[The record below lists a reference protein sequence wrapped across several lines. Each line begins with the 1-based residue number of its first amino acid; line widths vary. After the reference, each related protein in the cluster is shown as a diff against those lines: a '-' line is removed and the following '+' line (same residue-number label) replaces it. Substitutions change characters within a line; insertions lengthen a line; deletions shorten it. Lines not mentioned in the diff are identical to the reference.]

1 MYEDAMIIL
10 HTIQVSAPSVICN
23 SIAEFL
29 SMNLVVINIKIQ
41 RNDCITS
48 LEDKVAIKR
57 FEIIYYHTKP
67 YFKIEQKVYWSSL
80 PCNFIQP
87 CDTHNLLLGI
97 LLKHIFSVLDDD
109 KSISAENNENKTHL
123 YKRLSSVWMN
133 ERVCLMFLPTNGG
146 IHNYND

>member
-1 MYEDAMIIL
+1 MFQDAMIIL

-23 SIAEFL
+23 CLVELL
-29 SMNLVVINIKIQ
+29 SMNLVIINIKIFH
-41 RNDCITS
+41 DLTS
-48 LEDKVAIKR
+48 LEDKGAIKR

-123 YKRLSSVWMN
+123 L
-133 ERVCLMFLPTNGG
+133 
-146 IHNYND
+146 